1 MKSSKIGTVRMA
13 LYLLYAVMFL
23 LGNGFYAA
31 DSVITVLAEEEKAP
45 VRVGFYS
52 QDDGLMMQAFNDSA
66 KDVLFRINLYD
77 GEGDGQGHYFLIAP
91 VSIEDMEATTS
102 ATDPTL
108 LKARMV
114 FLSNGSEAQLG
125 EHEDEVAHY
134 LTFTL
139 PAGTSMQTFLKFTL
153 QPGKK
158 LAIVP
163 QQVEGFFYTTVGETV
178 LYAGNGEIL
187 SGASEPENVVG
198 AAVEEPPVEETEEYT
213 QTQAPAEA
221 EDPAAAEAGGETGE
235 GLSAAVIGTWLA
247 VIALALVGSLL
258 VVLS

>member
-1 MKSSKIGTVRMA
+1 MKMIKKAAIVLAAVILGTSFSA
-13 LYLLYAVMFL
+13 LGGLPLAGASAL
-23 LGNGFYAA
+23 
-31 DSVITVLAEEEKAP
+31 TVQAEEEKAP
-45 VRVGFYS
+45 VRAGFYA
-52 QDDGLMMQAFNDSA
+52 QDEGLMMQAFNDSA

-91 VSIEDMEATTS
+91 VSIEDMEAATS

-114 FLSNGSEAQLG
+114 SLSNGSEAQLG

-187 SGASEPENVVG
+187 SGASEPENVAG
-198 AAVEEPPVEETEEYT
+198 AAVEEPPVEETEEN
-213 QTQAPAEA
+213 TQAQ
-221 EDPAAAEAGGETGE
+221 DPAAAEAGGETGE

-247 VIALALVGSLL
+247 VIALALVGGLL

>member
-1 MKSSKIGTVRMA
+1 MKMIKKAAIVLAAVILGTSSSALGGLPLAGASALTVQ
-13 LYLLYAVMFL
+13 
-23 LGNGFYAA
+23 
-31 DSVITVLAEEEKAP
+31 AEEEKAP
-45 VRVGFYS
+45 VRAGFYA
-52 QDDGLMMQAFNDSA
+52 QDDGLVMQAFNDSA

-102 ATDPTL
+102 ASDPTL

-114 FLSNGSEAQLG
+114 TLSNGSEAQLG

-187 SGASEPENVVG
+187 SGASEPESVAG
-198 AAVEEPPVEETEEYT
+198 AAVEEPPVQESEEET
-213 QTQAPAEA
+213 AGNAEA
-221 EDPAAAEAGGETGE
+221 ENPAAAQEGGEAGE
-235 GLSAAVIGTWLA
+235 GLSAAVIGTWLT
-247 VIALALVGSLL
+247 VIALALVGGLL
-258 VVLS
+258 AVLS